1 MLTTLGKS
9 QVPLSENDLVVLTS
23 RLLECDELSIQEKI
37 LFSKVSM
44 FKKFGCFAT
53 NEYFGRILGVSTKRA
68 GVVIC
73 SLVDK
78 GYLDRKTLTV
88 DNMTK
93 RSLAITSEKQDLMYN
108 IPHPEKIPPPYK
120 EGITHPENRVT
131 PHPESRVHN
140 KDNINKDNNKYIDDD
155 NLNGIKEKEKGSEGQ
170 VSVSGSFQ
178 KLWDKYPQH
187 RRGNKK
193 NLLVRYRKIVNSDPN
208 MIDKLD
214 RSLDEWLNSEAWSG
228 GFIYNINKWFKEEIY
243 LIQPLAKKENDPW
256 RQIDGK

>member
-1 MLTTLGKS
+1 M
-9 QVPLSENDLVVLTS
+9 PLSENDLVVLTS

-37 LFSKVSM
+37 LFSKVAM

-53 NEYFGRILGVSTKRA
+53 NEYFGKILNVSTKRA

-93 RSLAITSEKQDLMYN
+93 RSLAITSEKQHLMYN
-108 IPHPEKIPPPYK
+108 IPHPETIPPPQK
-120 EGITHPENRVT
+120 WATDHNGSRQIPHPEN
-131 PHPESRVHN
+131 RVHN
-140 KDNINKDNNKYIDDD
+140 KDNINKDNNKYIYDD
-155 NLNGIKEKEKGSEGQ
+155 NLNGVNEKEKSSEGQ
-170 VSVSGSFQ
+170 VSISASFEN
-178 KLWDKYPQH
+178 LWNKYPQH

-193 NLLVRYRKIVNSDPN
+193 NLLVRYRKIVKDDPR
-208 MIDKLD
+208 MIEKLD
-214 RSLDEWLNSEAWSG
+214 NSLDEWLNSEAWSN

-243 LIQPLAKKENDPW
+243 LIQPLERKKHDPW